1 MNTNEIPGELSR
13 EHVIERLRMKFTANG
28 KHQIQVENFLK

>member
-1 MNTNEIPGELSR
+1 MNRNEIPGELSR
-13 EHVIERLRMKFTANG
+13 EIIIERFRMKFTANG